1 MTAKKLIGGDLFWI
15 APILMILILL
25 GPIVAGM
32 AGVLF
37 PAFGFFPSLGGQ
49 SFTVQHLIDVT
60 QKPGFWH
67 SLQLSI
73 WIGLGTTF
81 LSLAFVALFF
91 AAFSGKPFFRAIE
104 RFIAPLMSVPHAAI
118 AFGFAFL
125 IAPSGWL
132 MRLLSPSVTGFDRP
146 PDWLIVNDPMGF
158 ALLGG
163 LVLKEVP
170 FLFLVALAAA
180 SQIDVQKRLQV
191 VQSMGYGRIWG
202 FLTAIFPALYIRMRL
217 PIVAVLAY
225 STSVVDMAIIL
236 GPNFPAMLPVQL
248 LRWMNDPELE
258 MRFVAAAG
266 ALWQIGATLI
276 AILVWYVGERLV
288 IYLFKQMMQ
297 TGGRLQND
305 RWVAGVVAL
314 FVTALVAIAT
324 LSFVI
329 LAIWSVAGFWRFP
342 NALPK
347 AFSIERWLENTPHLL
362 DPIWQSCAIGF
373 CATAIALLLT
383 LGCLENEY
391 RRNIT
396 FTPTAMRILYLPLIV
411 PQIAF
416 MFGISILLVRYG
428 WDGHFWSVV
437 IAHLVFVLPYVFLSV
452 AAPFRQFDTRFLQVA
467 TALGASPMRA
477 FLTVRLPMLLKPI
490 LLAMALGMAVSIA
503 QYLPT
508 LLIGAGR
515 IETITTE
522 AVALASGGDRRLI
535 GIYAITQALLPAI
548 GFVLAAIAPKLFFPN
563 KRYFA

>member
-1 MTAKKLIGGDLFWI
+1 MGGDLFWI

-25 GPIVAGM
+25 GPIIAGL

-37 PAFGFFPSLGGQ
+37 PAFGFFPSLGGEH
-49 SFTVQHLIDVT
+49 FTFQHMVEAT

-73 WIGLGTTF
+73 WIGLCTTF

-91 AAFSGKPFFRAIE
+91 AAFWGTRFFKTIE

-132 MRLLSPSVTGFDRP
+132 MRLLSPELTGFDRP
-146 PDWLIVNDPMGF
+146 PDWLIVNDPMGL

-180 SQIDVQKRLQV
+180 SQIDVQKRLQI

-202 FLTAIFPALYIRMRL
+202 FLAAIFPALYIRMRL

-225 STSVVDMAIIL
+225 ATSVVDMAIIL

-266 ALWQIGATLI
+266 ALWQIGATLL
-276 AILVWYVGERLV
+276 AIMVWYISEKVAIYALKRSLLHGE
-288 IYLFKQMMQ
+288 
-297 TGGRLQND
+297 RLQND
-305 RWVAGVVAL
+305 KWLSWLVAGSIL
-314 FVTALVAIAT
+314 LLVAAAT

-329 LAIWSVAGFWRFP
+329 LTIWSVAGFWRFP
-342 NALPK
+342 DALPS
-347 AFSIERWLENTPHLL
+347 AFSFSRWIENSPMLL
-362 DPIWQSCAIGF
+362 SPIWQSCAIGF
-373 CATAIALLLT
+373 WATAIALVLT
-383 LGCLENEY
+383 LACLENEY
-391 RRNIT
+391 RRNIE
-396 FTPTAMRILYLPLIV
+396 FTPTAMRILYLPLIA

-428 WDGHFWSVV
+428 WDGQFWPVV
-437 IAHLVFVLPYVFLSV
+437 FAHLVFVLPYVFLSI
-452 AAPFRQFDTRFLQVA
+452 AAPFRQFDIRYLRVA
-467 TALGASPMRA
+467 TALGVSPIRA
-477 FLTVRLPMLLKPI
+477 FFTVRLPMLFKPI

-522 AVALASGGDRRLI
+522 AVALAAGGDRRLI
-535 GIYAITQALLPAI
+535 GIYAMTQALLPAI
-548 GFVLAAIAPKLFFPN
+548 GFVFAALAPKLFYPN